1 MKLPGVMRGGGVN
14 LTESEHLLPINS
26 TSPVLCISYAEPVY
40 KNPHPPMRA
49 SVLLEYSVE
58 QRSIKNIHA
67 GELP

>member
-1 MKLPGVMRGGGVN
+1 MKLPGVMRGGVN